1 MTAEAT
7 VLIVDDEARV
17 LDSLEALL
25 AMDYRVLRADRPE
38 AALEIL
44 AREAVA
50 LVISDQRMPGMSG
63 TELLSRCREVAPETV
78 RVLLTAFTDADA
90 LMQSINA
97 ANIYHF
103 ILKPWDPTELT
114 HTVRRGVER
123 HRLAAERERLLR
135 DLAAKNTDLEATLAD
150 LRAAQER
157 IVREA
162 GVRAQLQRYVSP
174 RLADMA
180 LGNPSLFDQ
189 PGEWREATVLFAD
202 IRGYTRLIETT
213 LAPVVIRLLDE
224 YLARMIEVIFRH
236 QGTVEQLIGDEIV
249 VLFGVAE
256 GGQDAPARAI
266 RAAVEMVAAVREL
279 SARWAAEGL
288 PRFDVG
294 VGIASGPVMAGTIG
308 SADRRELVV
317 VGRPMIA
324 AARIQRMTRLFDA
337 HIIASDSTFR
347 EVNGLV
353 SHRELGSPKLKGLK
367 DRETLHEILGIRE
380 SVATGVV

>member
-25 AMDYRVLRADRPE
+25 AMDYRVLRADRPD
-38 AALEIL
+38 AALELL
-44 AREAVA
+44 AHEAVA

-63 TELLSRCREVAPETV
+63 TELLARCREVAPETV

-135 DLAAKNTDLEATLAD
+135 DLAAKNTDLED
-150 LRAAQER
+150 
-157 IVREA
+157 A
-162 GVRAQLQRYVSP
+162 GRPPRDQTASCARLVRAPARSGVLP

-180 LGNPSLFDQ
+180 LGNPSLLDSRD
-189 PGEWREATVLFAD
+189 WREARAL
-202 IRGYTRLIETT
+202 RRHPRYTPHRDH
-213 LAPVVIRLLDE
+213 AGAVVIRLLDG
-224 YLARMIEVIFRH
+224 YLAEMIEVIFRH

-249 VLFGVAE
+249 ALFGITE
-256 GGQDAPARAI
+256 GGQDAPARAV
-266 RAAVEMVAAVREL
+266 RAGVDMVAAVSAL
-279 SARWAAEGL
+279 AARWRADGL
-288 PRFDVG
+288 PTFDIG
-294 VGIASGPVMAGTIG
+294 VGLSSGRLWAATIG
-308 SADRRELVV
+308 SDRRRELIV

-337 HIIASDSTFR
+337 HIIAGEGTFR
-347 EVNGLV
+347 DVRDLV
-353 SHRELGSPKLKGLK
+353 RYRELGTPKLKGIK
-367 DRETLHEILGIRE
+367 VREPLYEILGLN
-380 SVATGVV
+380 GV